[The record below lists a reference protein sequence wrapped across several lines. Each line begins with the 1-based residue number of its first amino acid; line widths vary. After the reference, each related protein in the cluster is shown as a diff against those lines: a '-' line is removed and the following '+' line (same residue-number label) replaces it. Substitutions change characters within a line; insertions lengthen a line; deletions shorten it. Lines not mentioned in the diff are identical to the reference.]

1 MVELAD
7 ALDSKSSG
15 SDTIP
20 VRPRSAAPKMQPFAA
35 SFFIFKDIKHPNNII
50 RISAVDVKVYQ
61 LLFLG
66 KIRKL

>member
-20 VRPRSAAPKMQPFAA
+20 VRPRSAAPSECGKNEPKTQFLLHFLFENYPAA
-35 SFFIFKDIKHPNNII
+35 HYDIDILKQIFNSDK
-50 RISAVDVKVYQ
+50 
-61 LLFLG
+61 LL
-66 KIRKL
+66 I